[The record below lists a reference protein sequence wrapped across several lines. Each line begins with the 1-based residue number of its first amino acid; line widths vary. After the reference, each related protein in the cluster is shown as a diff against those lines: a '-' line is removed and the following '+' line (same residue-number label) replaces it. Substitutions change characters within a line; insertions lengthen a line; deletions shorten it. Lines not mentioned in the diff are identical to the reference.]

1 MMVLVPGFEPGSP
14 PRKGGM
20 MDRTTP
26 HKRWADDSRPP
37 PITIRHGGLPVL
49 PVVMVTDSGVPSWS
63 ESMVIT
69 VTMSPCTVLVT

>member
-1 MMVLVPGFEPGSP
+1 
-14 PRKGGM
+14 
-20 MDRTTP
+20 
-26 HKRWADDSRPP
+26 
-37 PITIRHGGLPVL
+37 LPVL